1 MLSPILS
8 VVSMCV
14 TCAYIHDK
22 RDFSQRS
29 LAYWDLNILGYV
41 NLLQFL
47 MEVKPAHFPCQSST
61 VGML

>member
-1 MLSPILS
+1 
-8 VVSMCV
+8 MCV
-14 TCAYIHDK
+14 MCAYIRDK
-22 RDFSQRS
+22 RDFGQRS

-41 NLLQFL
+41 NILQFL